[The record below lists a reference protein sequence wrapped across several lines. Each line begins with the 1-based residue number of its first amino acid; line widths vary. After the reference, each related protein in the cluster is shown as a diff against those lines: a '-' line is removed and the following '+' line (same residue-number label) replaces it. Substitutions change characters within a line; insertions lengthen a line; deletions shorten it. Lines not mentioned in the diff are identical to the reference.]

1 MRATIIRLLPCL
13 LLALLALP
21 ARAQDIF
28 QEGKPITLE
37 LMNGDKISGI
47 LESAD
52 SSKLI
57 ILHDIL
63 GRLEI
68 PRAAVK
74 PTAPPEPVKPV
85 EPWSGSFD
93 LSLNGS
99 EGNTDT
105 QIFRTELDIKHDVA
119 DSVDNFIALFRRS
132 MTDDDA
138 TEEKFFTQL
147 RHEWKMPDSKWRP
160 FVQGSY
166 EKNQF
171 TDYDSLTAVAGGA
184 AYQFMDGPVHKLQGR
199 IGGGLSHKSGNDDP
213 DADKNTVEAL
223 VGGDWAWQINEISK
237 FFLYTDV
244 YPAIN
249 PSGGFRSIS
258 RVSYETKV
266 DPSSP
271 WFVKAGV
278 DLFHDSNAGEGSD
291 KNDWNYYLGLGR
303 SF

>member
-1 MRATIIRLLPCL
+1 MRATVLRLLPCL

-21 ARAQDIF
+21 VRAQDIF
-28 QEGKPITLE
+28 QEGKMITVE

-52 SSKLI
+52 TNNLVI
-57 ILHDIL
+57 RNDIL
-63 GRLEI
+63 GRITI
-68 PRAAVK
+68 PRAATK
-74 PTAPPEPVKPV
+74 PPAPPEPVKVV

-93 LSLNGS
+93 LSLTGS

-105 QIFRTELDIKHDVA
+105 QLVRTELDIKHDIAEGVDSFVA
-119 DSVDNFIALFRRS
+119 IFNRS
-132 MTDDDA
+132 TTDDKA

-147 RHEWKMPDSKWRP
+147 RHEWKLQDSKWRP

-171 TDYDSLTAVAGGA
+171 ADYDALAAAAAGA
-184 AYQFMDGPVHKLQGR
+184 AYQFMDTPEHKVQGR
-199 IGGGLSHKSGNDDP
+199 IGGGLSHKYGSDDP
-213 DADKNTVEAL
+213 DVDDNTVEAL
-223 VGGDWAWQINEISK
+223 VGGDWTWQINELSK
-237 FFLYTDV
+237 FFLYTDI

-266 DPSSP
+266 SPDSP

-278 DLFHDSNAGEGSD
+278 DLFHDSNAGQGTD
-291 KNDWNYYLGLGR
+291 KDDWNYYLGLGR
-303 SF
+303 AF